1 MNEELWASVERKLRG
16 YVQAT
21 MNLPLNCDTCGEFLE
36 PQDTGLDP
44 LTGKRNWVVKCCGG
58 VDIYEEKV
66 NTEELL
72 ADEYGLAGEEL

>member
-1 MNEELWASVERKLRG
+1 
-16 YVQAT
+16 

-36 PQDTGLDP
+36 PHDTGLDP